1 WKDMFVLS
9 SKERVG
15 QYMMITDP
23 KLGKQP
29 IEVNIMYDKTTN
41 QHWFIHKDN
50 YGQYYYLKNETGES
64 DVMNI
69 DHNTNTLTKGH
80 FEKFETQDQ
89 IQAKLGVELGRGM
102 ATSVFG
108 VAAFG
113 SALPAMTVM
122 GGAPLYSTKASIS
135 TRLSMMGG
143 EIVSQIAQGER
154 INLLKIGAAGF
165 FSNPFTSSFVG
176 SSATLDINLNFNLST
191 SGSDII
197 LGGLLGGV
205 FGSGVNKF
213 SKKFSLD
220 PLMTNGEL
228 MATGISHS
236 LVNFW
241 GAFSSTEMQRIL
253 NLKIGEKE
261 EKVQESK

>member
-108 VAAFG
+108 VGAFG
-113 SALPAMTVM
+113 SALPAMTVI
-122 GGAPLYSTKASIS
+122 GGAPLYSINTNLASS
-135 TRLSMMGG
+135 L
-143 EIVSQIAQGER
+143 
-154 INLLKIGAAGF
+154 IG
-165 FSNPFTSSFVG
+165 
-176 SSATLDINLNFNLST
+176 
-191 SGSDII
+191 SGSDLLSQYAQGSNINYASVLANGIFKNPFISSTAGTLFEFNSEGKGRINSSSEEVLLGGI
-197 LGGLLGGV
+197 LGG
-205 FGSGVNKF
+205 
-213 SKKFSLD
+213 
-220 PLMTNGEL
+220 
-228 MATGISHS
+228 
-236 LVNFW
+236 
-241 GAFSSTEMQRIL
+241 
-253 NLKIGEKE
+253 
-261 EKVQESK
+261 

>member
-1 WKDMFVLS
+1 GGVYEADIVSATDYAPFGMGLVGRSYSSEEYRYGFNGKENDNETKTQDYGFRIYNPGLGKFLSVDPLHASYPWYSPYHFAGNSPILNIDLDGGEPRSYLNDWVWKDMFVLS

-41 QHWFIHKDN
+41 HHWFIHKDN

-89 IQAKLGVELGRGM
+89 IQAKLGVELGRRM

-113 SALPAMTVM
+113 SALPAMTLLR
-122 GGAPLYSTKASIS
+122 GAPL
-135 TRLSMMGG
+135 
-143 EIVSQIAQGER
+143 
-154 INLLKIGAAGF
+154 
-165 FSNPFTSSFVG
+165 
-176 SSATLDINLNFNLST
+176 
-191 SGSDII
+191 
-197 LGGLLGGV
+197 
-205 FGSGVNKF
+205 
-213 SKKFSLD
+213 
-220 PLMTNGEL
+220 
-228 MATGISHS
+228 
-236 LVNFW
+236 
-241 GAFSSTEMQRIL
+241 
-253 NLKIGEKE
+253 
-261 EKVQESK
+261 